1 MSASKI
7 YAVIDTNVIIS
18 ALLGSN
24 PESNPRKIVKAI
36 YFGQIIPLFNKEI
49 IDEYRD
55 VLHRVKFSFVEED
68 INEMLGVFE
77 YMGINS
83 ERIESDEKLPD
94 PKDVVFYE
102 VSLSV
107 DGAFLVTGNKKHF
120 PVKTTVVS
128 PAELVQLLEL

>member
-18 ALLGSN
+18 AMLSSN
-24 PESNPRKIVKAI
+24 SESNPRKIVKAI

-83 ERIESDEKLPD
+83 ERIESDVKLPD

>member
-1 MSASKI
+1 MSANKI

-18 ALLGSN
+18 AMLSSH

-36 YFGQIIPLFNKEI
+36 YFGKIIPLFNKEI
-49 IDEYRD
+49 IAEYRD

-77 YMGINS
+77 YLGINS

-102 VSLSV
+102 ISLSV

-120 PVKTTVVS
+120 PVKTTIVS
-128 PAELVQLLEL
+128 PAELVQMLNL